1 MFHYQN
7 ETADLNEPDS
17 VPKFQNKSKII
28 KSSRFILRFLLN
40 ERDEDDEADDDEV
53 DDDEEAADD
62 DDDEDFKKFFKF
74 RLHKN
79 RTTKFMRTQAPP
91 PKSSGTFDN
100 SVGINVPVYGGL
112 EYVSGLIKI
121 S

>member
-1 MFHYQN
+1 MLK
-7 ETADLNEPDS
+7 A
-17 VPKFQNKSKII
+17 SKYSCI

-62 DDDEDFKKFFKF
+62 DDEDFKKFFKF

-79 RTTKFMRTQAPP
+79 STTKFMSTITKPMPDMMPARTVVLNL
-91 PKSSGTFDN
+91 KS
-100 SVGINVPVYGGL
+100 L
-112 EYVSGLIKI
+112 LLIVK
-121 S
+121 